1 MRTPFM
7 IVLIGLAW
15 VALMAIAATTSQ
27 PVWRPVLVV
36 VSGLYGYAYGWTL
49 RDSEKGTWEE

>member
-15 VALMAIAATTSQ
+15 VALMAVAATTTQ

-49 RDSEKGTWEE
+49 RDSEKGTWE